1 MLTREQNT
9 AIKTKYV
16 GIPWK
21 GKCFWAGSHCGS
33 HCGQYCCP
41 HFVNL
46 AGWQNGGKQ
55 YNIESE
61 RVKQVY
67 TVQ

>member
-1 MLTREQNT
+1 MLGYPEKES
-9 AIKTKYV
+9 A
-16 GIPWK
+16 
-21 GKCFWAGSHCGS
+21 S
-33 HCGQYCCP
+33 GQAP
-41 HFVNL
+41 TVDNIVVHHFVNL

-61 RVKQVY
+61 CVKQVY